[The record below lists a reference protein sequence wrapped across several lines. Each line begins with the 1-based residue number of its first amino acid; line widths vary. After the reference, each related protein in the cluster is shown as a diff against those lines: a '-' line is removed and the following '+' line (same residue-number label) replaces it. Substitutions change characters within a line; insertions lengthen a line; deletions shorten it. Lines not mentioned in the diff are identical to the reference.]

1 MRISIALVVIA
12 AAIAGCSNDDTSTSS
27 VKQND
32 PAPQVETDPTPDTG
46 TGGDMQSVT
55 PGGTVN
61 RAPSQPP
68 HPAQ

>member
-32 PAPQVETDPTPDTG
+32 PAPRVETDPTPDTG
-46 TGGDMQSVT
+46 TGGDMQSAT

-61 RAPSQPP
+61 RAPDQPP
-68 HPAQ
+68 QPAQ